1 MLDSPFE
8 RCPVCGECVLLD
20 QTQRQCAR
28 EHGCAE
34 ETPCPLARWFTGVEF
49 GAPDRRAKPREP
61 RPR

>member
-8 RCPVCGECVLLD
+8 FCTACRQYVLLD

-34 ETPCPLARWFTGVEF
+34 PAKCPLRRYFTGIAF
-49 GAPDRRAKPREP
+49 DRRQRKREP
-61 RPR
+61 DVK

>member
-28 EHGCAE
+28 EHGCTD
-34 ETPCPLARWFTGVEF
+34 ETTCPLHRWFTGTEVAQ
-49 GAPDRRAKPREP
+49 GRRRRKPRDL
-61 RPR
+61 RPG